1 MAPRREE
8 AGYKHTRTAVV
19 SWCNHVGCVTGK
31 TSVLPL
37 LTGPTRTR
45 KPQAL
50 GAIMLANVS
59 SGVKLVCE
67 NCWNLRSFKNNSSGV
82 YQGIVRKMAYIL
94 QYT

>member
-1 MAPRREE
+1 
-8 AGYKHTRTAVV
+8 
-19 SWCNHVGCVTGK
+19 
-31 TSVLPL
+31 
-37 LTGPTRTR
+37 
-45 KPQAL
+45 
-50 GAIMLANVS
+50 MLANVS